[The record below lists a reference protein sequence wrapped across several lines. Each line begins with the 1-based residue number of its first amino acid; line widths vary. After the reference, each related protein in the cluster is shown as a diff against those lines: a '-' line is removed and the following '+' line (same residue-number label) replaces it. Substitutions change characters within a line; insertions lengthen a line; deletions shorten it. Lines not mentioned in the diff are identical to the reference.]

1 MHRHTAEKSHLLL
14 IISSA
19 DARLIPAA
27 LVLAI
32 IVAITLAVAIIAGPA
47 AAHEDFPA
55 EWCGGTDC
63 RYAEPEELVVECRA
77 IRVETADFVQS
88 TPFSQI
94 SRWNGPRP
102 AICAR
107 NLKLNRCNPNKG
119 DCSAQPGLGLLL
131 PEDAYDDLRRR
142 AARAC
147 RDRSDEAMLRGQSVP
162 GLKIPSTYRG
172 ASRGPTGGG
181 GGGGGGGS
189 SSSPPVTVSHTPE
202 ESPIS
207 EELLVSMA
215 PLPPISLFALAT
227 TPSMSTPVPIPATL
241 GLLALTVGAL
251 GVFARRRK

>member
-1 MHRHTAEKSHLLL
+1 MSG
-14 IISSA
+14 A
-19 DARLIPAA
+19 DARLAPAA
-27 LVLAI
+27 LGLAVL
-32 IVAITLAVAIIAGPA
+32 VAALLAVAIIAGPA

-63 RYAEPEELVVECRA
+63 RYAEPEDLVVECGA
-77 IRVETADFVQS
+77 IRVETEDFIQS

-107 NLKLNRCNPNKG
+107 NQKLNRCNPNKG

-162 GLKIPSTYRG
+162 GLKIPGTYGG

-181 GGGGGGGS
+181 GGGGGS
-189 SSSPPVTVSHTPE
+189 SSSPPETVTREPE

-207 EELLVSMA
+207 EELIASMA
-215 PLPPISLFALAT
+215 PLPPISLFAVAT
-227 TPSMSTPVPIPATL
+227 TPPETTPVPIPATL

-251 GVFARRRK
+251 GAFARRRK